1 MKIAKIAPA
10 VALLASL
17 ATSTDAAAQQWVE
30 MSVDD
35 SPLVFRPGGKASA
48 EERHF
53 TVEGNLPLN
62 NGPTY
67 YAVFVVEPEISQ
79 LTIYLDR
86 LGPKPSGVTRNLS
99 LDENNLKGRNARN
112 FAYVDC
118 RYDVCANYQMG
129 DVAHC
134 AAFSLDEQATPDQWR
149 PARNDRL
156 QGFFCTKREAPVT
169 ADTIDRVLAG
179 LTVRARK

>member
-1 MKIAKIAPA
+1 MKIANTAPA

-17 ATSTDAAAQQWVE
+17 AIGTEAAAQQWVE
-30 MSVDD
+30 LSAEN
-35 SPLVFRPGGKASA
+35 SPLVFQPGGKASVN
-48 EERHF
+48 ERHF
-53 TVEGNLPLN
+53 MVEGSLPRN
-62 NGPTY
+62 NGPSY
-67 YAVFVVEPEISQ
+67 YGVFTVEPKVSE

-86 LGPKPSGVTRNLS
+86 LGPIPAGVTRNLS
-99 LDENNLKGRNARN
+99 LDERNLKGRNARN
-112 FAYVDC
+112 FAYIDC

-169 ADTIDRVLAG
+169 ADMIDRVLAG